1 MKEVTFSIPVSG
13 IIRIDEESITVT
25 VNKADTVIRFEPLPK
40 EEPRISLERGRTMFD
55 IVLETAREVV
65 EAKGINQFS
74 AAELYHQAL
83 RRYPNLK
90 RNSWGAHV
98 ISCAP
103 THPSYRHYTSQRRYF
118 RYLGKG
124 SYSLD
129 PSLTNANTAPKNHSM
144 K

>member
-1 MKEVTFSIPVSG
+1 MQEISFSIPLSG
-13 IIRIDEESITVT
+13 VIRIDEDSITVT
-25 VNKADTVIRFEPLPK
+25 VNRAETIIHLEPRPKK
-40 EEPRISLERGRTMFD
+40 EERISLERGRTMFD
-55 IVLETAREVV
+55 LVLEAAKNVIREKDV
-65 EAKGINQFS
+65 NQFS

-103 THPSYRHYTSQRRYF
+103 NHPSYHHYTSQRRYF
-118 RYLGKG
+118 RYSGRG

-129 PSLTNANTAPKNHSM
+129 QSLLSAN
-144 K
+144 